1 MARKSI
7 TSLTYYFQK
16 VLRLWRITS
25 KKYYVFD
32 VILQK
37 SITSLTYYYEVRPAN
52 NFKAAWTILTFFDE
66 AEQSTMALRELSAAF
81 WWCTQWMIQQEYT
94 TILKG
99 SESAMRFPVVAEIRW
114 YFQHVHGFLWGS
126 DDFGGNVMLRIEY
139 RQSALQSCIPWV
151 WKSIP
156 EMLLVGDFIIR
167 AILRCGAPWL
177 WSSGGR
183 PRSAPTAPRHCTTV
197 QYR

>member
-1 MARKSI
+1 M
-7 TSLTYYFQK
+7 YYFQK
-16 VLRLWRITS
+16 VLHLWCNTS
-25 KKYYVFD
+25 EKYHIFD
-32 VILQK
+32 VLLWSPSSEQLQ
-37 SITSLTYYYEVRPAN
+37 T
-52 NFKAAWTILTFFDE
+52 AWTILTFFDE
-66 AEQSTMALRELSAAF
+66 AEQSTMALWELLAAF

-99 SESAMRFPVVAEIRW
+99 SKSAMRFPAVAEIWW

-139 RQSALQSCIPWV
+139 QQSALQSCIPWV

-167 AILRCGAPWL
+167 AILRCRAPWL
-177 WSSGGR
+177 WSSGGW
-183 PRSAPTAPRHCTTV
+183 PWSTPTAPCHCTMV